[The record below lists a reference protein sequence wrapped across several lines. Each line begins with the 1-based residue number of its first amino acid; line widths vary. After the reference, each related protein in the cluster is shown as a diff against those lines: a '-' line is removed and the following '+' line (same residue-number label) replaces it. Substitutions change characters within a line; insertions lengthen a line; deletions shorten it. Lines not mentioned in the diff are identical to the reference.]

1 MDKIIDIKN
10 KVLDFIYKYRFV
22 IAIILIFIGVLL
34 KIHGSSI
41 SYWNNFINIDKE
53 DTSLIFGK
61 PRRIRSDEWAV
72 TTPLIFSQSFNGFKY
87 FSDILRGGTST
98 DAFTIYGLPVLS
110 LFEIFRPFHFGY
122 IFLGIER
129 GLSFFWITRF
139 IALFLVSFEF
149 FMIFTNKNKRLSVI
163 GSFMISLAPI
173 VQWWFATNGT
183 AELFI
188 FGQLALILL
197 YKYLNT
203 EKFKSRVL
211 YLSLMV
217 ICAGGYVLILY
228 PAFQIPMFYVFLA
241 LAIYIIVTNYK
252 NTKIAK
258 KDIISIIVA
267 LLIFVLLMLS
277 IIYTSKDT
285 ISALLN
291 TVYPGNRISE
301 GGGAFRKYAS
311 YMDNIFLPYKEKGM
325 ETHPAKEAVM
335 FGLFPIGIICAA
347 ITMVKNK
354 KLDLPIIILLIP
366 YVIIGAFC
374 MFKIPYLPQLT
385 LLSYSS
391 VNRAVIAIGYIDIL
405 ILLRALSITEKSEKI
420 WISLII
426 SAVTSFIL
434 VFICHKLNPNYV
446 GKILAS
452 FLFVM
457 CLYLFFTAT
466 QYNTKYGKYLF
477 TYGIIATM
485 LVTGFTVNPISSG
498 FNIITESPILQ
509 AAKEIN
515 EKDSGIWLAENLG
528 LPCQNYLAM
537 AGCPVIN
544 ATNIYPNMDL
554 WKMLDKE
561 KDKKYDVIYNRYAHV
576 KMILVE
582 SDEQIEDKFKLESTD
597 SILVY
602 ITPEDLKEMNIKYI
616 FTVGVME
623 NFNNEN
629 QEFELIYNDAHNYH
643 IYKIK

>member
-1 MDKIIDIKN
+1 MDKIINLKN
-10 KVLDFIYKYRFV
+10 KVLDFIYKYRFI
-22 IAIILIFIGVLL
+22 IAIVLIILGVLF

-41 SYWNNFINIDKE
+41 SHWNYYINIDKE

-61 PRRIRSDEWAV
+61 TRGIRSDEWAV

-87 FSDILRGGTST
+87 FSNILRGGTIT

-110 LFEIFRPFHFGY
+110 IFEIFRPFHFGY
-122 IFLGIER
+122 IFLGLAR
-129 GLSFFWITRF
+129 GLSFFWIARF
-139 IALFLVSFEF
+139 IALFLVTFEF

-163 GSFMISLAPI
+163 GSFMISLSPI
-173 VQWWFATNGT
+173 VEWWFATNGT

-203 EKFKSRVL
+203 ENFKYRLL
-211 YLSLMV
+211 YLVLMV

-228 PAFQIPMFYVFLA
+228 PAFQIPMFYVFLV
-241 LAIYIIVTNYK
+241 LAIYIVIDNWK
-252 NTKIAK
+252 NVKITK

-267 LLIFVLLMLS
+267 LILFVLLIAS
-277 IIYTSKDT
+277 IVYTSRDT

-301 GGGAFRKYAS
+301 GGGTFRKYIS
-311 YMDNIFLPYKEKGM
+311 YIDNIFLPYKEEGM

-335 FGLFPIGIICAA
+335 FGLFPMGIIIA
-347 ITMVKNK
+347 IIAMIRNK
-354 KLDLPIIILLIP
+354 KLDLPTMLLFIP
-366 YVIIGAFC
+366 YVVIGLFC
-374 MFKIPYLPQLT
+374 MFNIPYLPQLT

-391 VNRAVIAIGYIDIL
+391 VNRAVMAIGYIDVL

-426 SAVTSFIL
+426 SFITSLIL
-434 VFICHKLNPNYV
+434 VFICKKLNPNYV

-452 FLFVM
+452 GLFVM
-457 CLYLFFTAT
+457 CLYLFFFAM

-477 TYGIIATM
+477 TFGIIVTM
-485 LVTGFTVNPISSG
+485 LVAGFTVNPISIG
-498 FNIITESPILQ
+498 FDVIENSPILQ
-509 AAKEIN
+509 AAREIN
-515 EKDSGIWLAENLG
+515 EKDGGIWLAENLEF
-528 LPCQNYLAM
+528 PCQNYLTM
-537 AGCPVIN
+537 SGCSVIN

-554 WKMLDKE
+554 WEMLDTNKNYE
-561 KDKKYDVIYNRYAHV
+561 EVYNRYAHV
-576 KMILVE
+576 VMVLVQSE
-582 SDEQIEDKFKLESTD
+582 DEIIDKFELVSTD
-597 SILVY
+597 SIKVY
-602 ITPEDLKEMNIKYI
+602 ITPNDLKEMNIKYI

-623 NFNNEN
+623 NFNDEN

-643 IYKIK
+643 IYKINYK